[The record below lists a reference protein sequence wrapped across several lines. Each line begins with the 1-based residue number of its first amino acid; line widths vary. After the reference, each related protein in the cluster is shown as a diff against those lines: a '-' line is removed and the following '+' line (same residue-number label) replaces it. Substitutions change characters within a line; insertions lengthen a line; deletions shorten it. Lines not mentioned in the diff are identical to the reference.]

1 MIRCIAID
9 DEPLALAQ
17 ISSYIN
23 KVPYLELVGR
33 CRDAAEALKVLRQTQ
48 VDLMFVDINMPDLN
62 GLDFV
67 RSLEEPPKVIFTT
80 AYSHYAVDG
89 YKVQAVDYL
98 LKPFGLSDLE
108 AAAERARQ
116 RIESETSA
124 YGFVPQ
130 PTSAIEQD
138 GYFYVKNDYRSR
150 TTIASSASS
159 SMTFAMSKAWAN
171 MCVFSLKA
179 RTVLS
184 CLCSR

>member
-98 LKPFGLSDLE
+98 LKPCGLSDLE

-138 GYFYVKNDYRSR
+138 GYFYVK

-171 MCVFSLKA
+171 MCVFSLRAK
-179 RTVLS
+179 TGLS